1 MVDTLSP
8 YGLTRA
14 KELQRMTQ
22 GLRWIAWFLGI
33 TLLAGTARAADLA
46 GEIARLASDPDLSK
60 MRVGYAVM
68 DCDAPAGQ
76 LLAARNADAL
86 FVPASNL
93 KILTTG
99 VALDVLGSDF
109 RFETKLLLDTTG
121 GRTRLTLVGSGDP
134 ALLHTE
140 ALRQWERMKV
150 PPPIAN
156 SVAALAHQWANALKL
171 ANVRQIDEFVLDARI
186 FDDERIPAD
195 SLKWRNNEP
204 QGTYAV
210 GVWGFNIA
218 GNAATINVSGRVG
231 RAPWITG
238 IEPPLRWR
246 VDANRATSASVKKST
261 FALQVNSSGDLLA
274 LDLEGVLPAGDTAY
288 DTRIEN
294 TPACAAAMITS
305 LLTQEGVHVAGWRM
319 ANAQDPA
326 ANGQVVEPVLATPL
340 STVLYGANTFS
351 NNLFAEALAKRIAAA
366 KSNPTGATVGPGFV
380 SGSWRRAREV
390 LPELVASR
398 LGSDCPLPVG
408 FAMFDGS
415 GLDDRSRMSPALA
428 VHWMRSFMNS
438 GARAADYF
446 HSFAKPRSEGTLKK
460 RFANLDCQDLLVY
473 GKSGYIDGASAL
485 SGVVVNLA
493 TRRSIAYSIFCNE
506 QRGGAFNLNAARA
519 LQESAVAAVARFTRT
534 LKPSAQP
541 IAIGN

>member
-1 MVDTLSP
+1 
-8 YGLTRA
+8 
-14 KELQRMTQ
+14 MTQ

-33 TLLAGTARAADLA
+33 AVLSGMARAADLA

-60 MRVGYAVM
+60 MRVGYAIM
-68 DCDAPAGQ
+68 DCDAPPGQ

-99 VALDVLGSDF
+99 IALDVLGPDF
-109 RFETKLLLDTTG
+109 RFETKLVLDTAG

-134 ALLHTE
+134 ALLLAE
-140 ALRQWERMKV
+140 ALVEWKRTKME
-150 PPPIAN
+150 PPIAN
-156 SVAALAHQWANALKL
+156 PVAALVQHWANALKL
-171 ANVRQIDEFVLDARI
+171 ANVRQVDEFVLDTRI
-186 FDDERIPAD
+186 FDNDRIPAD
-195 SLKWRNNEP
+195 SMKWRSNEP

-218 GNAATINVSGRVG
+218 GNAATIHVSARAGK
-231 RAPWITG
+231 APWVTSID
-238 IEPPLRWR
+238 PPLRWR
-246 VDANRATSASVKKST
+246 IDSNKATSASTKKST

-274 LDLEGVLPAGDTAY
+274 LDLEGVLPPGDTAHS
-288 DTRIEN
+288 TRIEN
-294 TPACAAAMITS
+294 TPACAAAMLTS
-305 LLTQEGVHVAGWRM
+305 LLTQEGVHVAGWRL
-319 ANAQDPA
+319 AHAQDPA
-326 ANGQVVEPVLATPL
+326 AKGRVIEPVLVTPL

-366 KSNPTGATVGPGFV
+366 KSNPSGAQVGPGFV

-390 LPELVASR
+390 FPELVAAR
-398 LGSDCPLPVG
+398 LGSDCPVPAG

-415 GLDDRSRMSPALA
+415 GLDDRSRLSPTLA

-438 GARAADYF
+438 GDRAADYF
-446 HSFAKPRSEGTLKK
+446 DSFAMPRSEGTLKK
-460 RFANLDCQDLLVY
+460 RFANLDCQGLLVY

-485 SGVVVNLA
+485 SGVVVNLD
-493 TRRSIAYSIFCNE
+493 TRRSIAYSILCNE

-519 LQESAVAAVARFTRT
+519 LQESAVAAVAQYTRMP
-534 LKPSAQP
+534 KPSAQP